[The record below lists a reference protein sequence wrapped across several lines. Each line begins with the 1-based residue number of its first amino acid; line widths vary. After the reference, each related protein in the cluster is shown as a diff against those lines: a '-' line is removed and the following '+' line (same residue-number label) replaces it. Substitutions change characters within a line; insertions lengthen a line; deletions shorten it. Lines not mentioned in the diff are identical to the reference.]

1 MIHHSSCGLQVDR
14 SLFSRNL
21 TDMRVIWFVF
31 ALSVT
36 EVLTDMI
43 CNSPEVGTLLTG
55 DSVSPY
61 NTITFPQYA
70 NPADG
75 YYTGYKISIT
85 SGTGR

>member
-1 MIHHSSCGLQVDR
+1 
-14 SLFSRNL
+14 
-21 TDMRVIWFVF
+21 MRVVWVVF
-31 ALSVT
+31 ALSVVT